1 MEPVGAENYYRQL
14 VDSASNPL
22 MDTLLTTTL
31 TPTLYG
37 WLCIAVVACAL
48 VMPKGLLAMDRLLAR
63 RPAHSDWSGWPDGLQ
78 EPNTIQPPIWP
89 RVITA
94 IGGALLFAALL
105 TLMFLCRQ
113 LAL

>member
-1 MEPVGAENYYRQL
+1 
-14 VDSASNPL
+14 
-22 MDTLLTTTL
+22 MDTLLANTL

-37 WLCIAVVACAL
+37 WLCIAVIACAL
-48 VMPKGLLAMDRLLAR
+48 VMPKGLIAVDRLLAR
-63 RPAHSDWSGWPDGLQ
+63 QPERSEWSRWQDGPQ
-78 EPNTIQPPIWP
+78 APNPIQPSVWP

>member
-1 MEPVGAENYYRQL
+1 
-14 VDSASNPL
+14 
-22 MDTLLTTTL
+22 MDTLLANTL

-37 WLCIAVVACAL
+37 WLCIAVIACAL
-48 VMPKGLLAMDRLLAR
+48 VMPKGLIAVDRLLAR
-63 RPAHSDWSGWPDGLQ
+63 QPAQSEWSGWPNELQ
-78 EPNTIQPPIWP
+78 GTNAIQPPIWP

-94 IGGALLFAALL
+94 IGGAFLFAALL

>member
-1 MEPVGAENYYRQL
+1 
-14 VDSASNPL
+14 
-22 MDTLLTTTL
+22 MDTLLANTL

-37 WLCIAVVACAL
+37 WLCIAVIVCAL
-48 VMPKGLLAMDRLLAR
+48 VMPKGLMAVDRLLAR
-63 RPAHSDWSGWPDGLQ
+63 QPARSEWSDWPDRPQ
-78 EPNTIQPPIWP
+78 ETNAIQPPVWP

-94 IGGALLFAALL
+94 VGGALLFAALL